1 VHCDFHAKNLTH
13 LPENE
18 FKIRSAPEP
27 DYHDGE
33 ERYIVQRLD
42 ARRRHYKKLQYF
54 VVYKG
59 YPTDDGQWRPRA
71 ELLETCPKM
80 VKMYDLAHP
89 SPSEAPPLL
98 DKKSIR
104 AKK

>member
-1 VHCDFHAKNLTH
+1 MLQTKYGDHSENLTY

-71 ELLETCPKM
+71 ELLETCPDSQDGQD
-80 VKMYDLAHP
+80 VRP
-89 SPSEAPPLL
+89 RSPF
-98 DKKSIR
+98 
-104 AKK
+104 AK